1 MLSFVVTPHLTQKLI
16 MINVFLRTPRFSEC
30 SCIKYAVFNYF
41 VAISGGL
48 SMCGF
53 SWLMTNL
60 VNHFMLILDGSKSVI
75 ISRRKYLLCPPPKVN
90 ILTSLQVPWRIS
102 SPRHL
107 KHYQPD
113 SRTSEILTVQTFQ
126 LYSRVFICIKILL
139 LQ

>member
-1 MLSFVVTPHLTQKLI
+1 MI

-30 SCIKYAVFNYF
+30 SCIKCAVFNYF

-48 SMCGF
+48 SMCGGI
-53 SWLMTNL
+53 SWLITNL
-60 VNHFMLILDGSKSVI
+60 VNHFMLISDGSKSVI
-75 ISRRKYLLCPPPKVN
+75 ISSEGSISFVPPPPLKCN

-102 SPRHL
+102 SSRHL

-113 SRTSEILTVQTFQ
+113 SRTSEILTVQTLQ

-139 LQ
+139 LQENVVTP